1 MKMLYSWRRNNL
13 ERQAINVIYPFMTL
27 DDGTEIVHSEMK
39 DDGSVKVYIEKADAV
54 DGFHNIT
61 CWLPRY
67 EWKDNYGFKAE
78 EIDRFKE
85 IVQSTA
91 HLIMRFAKE
100 GGLEHA
106 ASF

>member
-1 MKMLYSWRRNNL
+1 M
-13 ERQAINVIYPFMTL
+13 IYPFMTL

-39 DDGSVKVYIEKADAV
+39 EDGSVKVYIEKADEA
-54 DGFHNIT
+54 DGFHNVT

-67 EWKDNYGFKAE
+67 EWTDNSGFSE
-78 EIDRFKE
+78 QELERFNG

-91 HLIMRFAKE
+91 HLILRFAKE